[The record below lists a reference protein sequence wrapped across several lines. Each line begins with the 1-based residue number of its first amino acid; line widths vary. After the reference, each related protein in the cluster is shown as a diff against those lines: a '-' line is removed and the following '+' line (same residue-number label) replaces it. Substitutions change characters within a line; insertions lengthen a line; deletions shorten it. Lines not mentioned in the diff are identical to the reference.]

1 MHLPIKHQCT
11 HIEIKLWIIIN
22 FMHIDILP
30 PNSCTQYMLVYTI
43 LNTGLQ
49 PSNTVTFHS
58 NISIFDFL
66 PYLLLQH
73 TLNTKYKTQN
83 IYKQPSSTFTNIQLY
98 QQAISIQGFSQNT
111 HLNIC
116 KNICLNA
123 YETVANIK
131 QT

>member
-83 IYKQPSSTFTNIQLY
+83 TKHLQIAIIYVHKHST
-98 QQAISIQGFSQNT
+98 ISIGNKYTRIFTKHAFKYLQKY
-111 HLNIC
+111 LLKCI
-116 KNICLNA
+116 
-123 YETVANIK
+123 
-131 QT
+131 